1 MRQFILAKTF
11 QATKTTKATPDELG
25 DGAVGVYD
33 LSTGVPVQ
41 VTYNSPTVAGSIKS
55 IGCLAVGTA
64 SGSVTIPLHANKFS
78 FVKGTYSAGAT
89 FSQKI
94 TVVKRGT
101 VGDYTVIVAKKGQ
114 PCNERY
120 KWTASYHVFDPDMTA
135 DDIAANLAKE
145 INASCAGAGVKA
157 EVATNVITVSAS
169 EAGVDYSIVLA
180 DNANLSTLSALTSGK
195 KAMFDAEAIKDM
207 YMKAA
212 ADAGIEYTYQ
222 SAASLIYPNYPLR
235 QDATLNAEYTVFTLK
250 FAEPRAVGTTDE
262 VVNQVIQVA
271 FPKSAPSV
279 ASFEAVLGAIG

>member
-11 QATKTTKATPDELG
+11 QATTANLDALG

-41 VTYNSPTVAGSIKS
+41 VTYSSPTVTGSIKGA
-55 IGCLAVGTA
+55 GCLAVGTA
-64 SGSVTIPLHANKFS
+64 KGTVTIPLHVNKFS
-78 FVKGTYSAGAT
+78 FVKGTYAAGAT

-94 TVVKRGT
+94 TIVKRGT

-135 DDIAANLAKE
+135 DDIAASLAKE

-157 EVATNVITVSAS
+157 EAATNTITVRGT

-180 DNANLSTLSALTSGK
+180 DNANLSTLSALTTGK
-195 KAMFDAEAIKDM
+195 KAMFDAEAVKDM

-222 SAASLIYPNYPLR
+222 SAASFIYPNYPLR
-235 QDATLNAEYTVFTLK
+235 QDTTLNTEYTVFTLK

-262 VVNQVIQVA
+262 VVNQVVQVA

>member
-1 MRQFILAKTF
+1 MRQFILAKNAQVTSSSSVTIDTL
-11 QATKTTKATPDELG
+11 A
-25 DGAVGVYD
+25 DGTVGVYD
-33 LSTGVPVQ
+33 LSTGKPVQ
-41 VTYNSPTVAGSIKS
+41 LSYNSPTVTGSIKG

-64 SGSVTIPLHANKFS
+64 SGSFTIPLHANKFS
-78 FVKGTYSAGAT
+78 FVKGTYTAGAK

-101 VGDYTVIVAKKGQ
+101 VGEYTVIVAKKGQ

-145 INASCAGAGVKA
+145 INNSCAGAGVSA
-157 EVATNVITVSAS
+157 TVATNVITVSGS
-169 EAGVDYSIVLA
+169 EYGVDYSIVLA
-180 DNANLSTLSALTSGK
+180 DNANLSTLSALTTGK

-235 QDATLNAEYTVFTLK
+235 QDAALNAEYTVFTLK

-262 VVNQVIQVA
+262 VVNQVVQVA

>member
-11 QATKTTKATPDELG
+11 QATTANLDALG

-33 LSTGVPVQ
+33 LSTGVPKQLTYSSSV
-41 VTYNSPTVAGSIKS
+41 VTNAIKS
-55 IGCLAVGTA
+55 VGCLAVGTA
-64 SGSVTIPLHANKFS
+64 KGTVTIPLHANKFS
-78 FVKGTYSAGAT
+78 FVEGAYTTGAT

-94 TVVKRGT
+94 TIVKRGT

-135 DDIAANLAKE
+135 DDIAASLAKE

-157 EVATNVITVSAS
+157 TVATNTIVVSGT

-180 DNANLSTLSALTSGK
+180 DNANLSTLSALTTGK

-212 ADAGIEYTYQ
+212 ADAGVEYTYQ
-222 SAASLIYPNYPLR
+222 DGTSLIYPNYPLR
-235 QDATLNAEYTVFTLK
+235 QDAAMSAGYKVITLK

-262 VVNQVIQVA
+262 VVNQIVQVA
-271 FPKSAPSV
+271 FPSTVDTAAFK
-279 ASFEAVLGAIG
+279 AVLGAIG

>member
-11 QATKTTKATPDELG
+11 QATTANLDALK

-33 LSTGVPVQ
+33 LSTGVPKQLTYSSSV
-41 VTYNSPTVAGSIKS
+41 VTNAIKS
-55 IGCLAVGTA
+55 VGCLAVGTA
-64 SGSVTIPLHANKFS
+64 KGTITIPLHANKFS
-78 FVKGTYSAGAT
+78 FVEGVYSAGAT

-135 DDIAANLAKE
+135 DDIAASLAKE

-157 EVATNVITVSAS
+157 EAATNTITVRGT

-180 DNANLSTLSALTSGK
+180 DNANLSTLSALTTGK
-195 KAMFDAEAIKDM
+195 KAIFDAKAIKDM

-212 ADAGIEYTYQ
+212 ADAGVEYTYQ
-222 SAASLIYPNYPLR
+222 DGTSLIYPNYPLR
-235 QDATLNAEYTVFTLK
+235 QDAAMSAGYKVITLK

-262 VVNQVIQVA
+262 VVNQVVQVA
-271 FPKSAPSV
+271 FPSTVDTADFKT
-279 ASFEAVLGAIG
+279 VLGTIG

>member
-11 QATKTTKATPDELG
+11 QATTATPDVLA

-33 LSTGVPVQ
+33 LSTGVSKQLTYSSSV
-41 VTYNSPTVAGSIKS
+41 VTNSIKS

-64 SGSVTIPLHANKFS
+64 KGTVTIPLHANKFS
-78 FVKGTYSAGAT
+78 FVKGTYATGAT

-101 VGDYTVIVAKKGQ
+101 VGEYTVIVAKKGQ

-145 INASCAGAGVKA
+145 INNSCAGAGVKA
-157 EVATNVITVSAS
+157 TVATNVITVSGT
-169 EAGVDYSIVLA
+169 EKGVDYSIVLA
-180 DNANLSTLSALTSGK
+180 DNANLSTLNTPTTGTK
-195 KAMFDAEAIKDM
+195 PMFDAEAIKDM

-235 QDATLNAEYTVFTLK
+235 QDVALNAEYTVFTLK
-250 FAEPRAVGTTDE
+250 FAEPRSVGTTDE
-262 VVNQVIQVA
+262 VVNQVVQVA

>member
-11 QATKTTKATPDELG
+11 QATTANLDALG

-33 LSTGVPVQ
+33 LSTGVPKQLTYSSSV
-41 VTYNSPTVAGSIKS
+41 VTNAIKS
-55 IGCLAVGTA
+55 VGCLAVGTA
-64 SGSVTIPLHANKFS
+64 KGTVTIPLHANKFS
-78 FVKGTYSAGAT
+78 FVESVYSAGAT

-94 TVVKRGT
+94 TIVKRGT

-135 DDIAANLAKE
+135 DDIAASLAKE

-157 EVATNVITVSAS
+157 EAATNTITVRGI

-180 DNANLSTLSALTSGK
+180 DNANLSTLSALTTGK

-212 ADAGIEYTYQ
+212 ADAGVEYTYQ
-222 SAASLIYPNYPLR
+222 DGTSLIYPNYPLR
-235 QDATLNAEYTVFTLK
+235 QDAAMSTGYKVITLK

-262 VVNQVIQVA
+262 VVNQVVQVA
-271 FPKSAPSV
+271 FPSTVDTAAFK
-279 ASFEAVLGAIG
+279 AVLGAIG

>member
-11 QATKTTKATPDELG
+11 QATTANLDALG

-33 LSTGVPVQ
+33 LSTGVPKQLTYSSSV
-41 VTYNSPTVAGSIKS
+41 VTNAIKS
-55 IGCLAVGTA
+55 VGCLAVGTA
-64 SGSVTIPLHANKFS
+64 KGTVTIPLHANKFS
-78 FVKGTYSAGAT
+78 FVEGVYSAGAT

-94 TVVKRGT
+94 TIVKRGT

-120 KWTASYHVFDPDMTA
+120 KWTASFHVFDPDMTA
-135 DDIAANLAKE
+135 DDIAASLAKE

-157 EVATNVITVSAS
+157 EAATNTITVRGT

-180 DNANLSTLSALTSGK
+180 DNANLSTLSALTTGK

-207 YMKAA
+207 YMNAA
-212 ADAGIEYTYQ
+212 ADAGVEYTYQ
-222 SAASLIYPNYPLR
+222 DGTSLIYPNYPLR
-235 QDATLNAEYTVFTLK
+235 QDAAMSAGYKVITLK

-262 VVNQVIQVA
+262 VVNQVVQVA
-271 FPKSAPSV
+271 FPSTVDTAAFK
-279 ASFEAVLGAIG
+279 AVLGAIG

>member
-11 QATKTTKATPDELG
+11 QATSANLDALT

-33 LSTGVPVQ
+33 LSTGVPTQ
-41 VTYNSPTVAGSIKS
+41 LTYSSPTVTGSIKG

-64 SGSVTIPLHANKFS
+64 SGTVTIPLHANKFS
-78 FVKGTYSAGAT
+78 FVKGTYAVGAK

-94 TVVKRGT
+94 TVAKRGT

-135 DDIAANLAKE
+135 DDIAASLAKE
-145 INASCAGAGVKA
+145 INNSCAGAGITA
-157 EVATNVITVSAS
+157 TVATNVITVSGS
-169 EAGVDYSIVLA
+169 EIGVDYSIVLA
-180 DNANLSTLSALTSGK
+180 DNANLSTLNTPTTGTK
-195 KAMFDAEAIKDM
+195 PMFDAEAIKDM

-222 SAASLIYPNYPLR
+222 DGTSLIYPNYPLR
-235 QDATLNAEYTVFTLK
+235 QDAALNAQYTVFTLK

-262 VVNQVIQVA
+262 VVNQIVQVA

>member
-11 QATKTTKATPDELG
+11 QATSANLDALT

-33 LSTGVPVQ
+33 LSTGVPTQ
-41 VTYNSPTVAGSIKS
+41 LTYSSPTVTGSIKG

-64 SGSVTIPLHANKFS
+64 SGTVTIPLHANKFS
-78 FVKGTYSAGAT
+78 FVKGTYAVGAK

-94 TVVKRGT
+94 TVAKRGT

-135 DDIAANLAKE
+135 DDIAASLAKE
-145 INASCAGAGVKA
+145 INNSCAGAGITA
-157 EVATNVITVSAS
+157 TVATNVITVSGS
-169 EAGVDYSIVLA
+169 EIGVDYSIVLA
-180 DNANLSTLSALTSGK
+180 DNANLSTLNTPTTGTK
-195 KAMFDAEAIKDM
+195 PMFDAEAIKDM

-222 SAASLIYPNYPLR
+222 DGTSLIYPNYPLR
-235 QDATLNAEYTVFTLK
+235 QDAAMSAGYKVITLK

-262 VVNQVIQVA
+262 VVNQIVQVA

>member
-11 QATKTTKATPDELG
+11 QATTANLDALG
-25 DGAVGVYD
+25 DGVVGVYD
-33 LSTGVPVQ
+33 LSTGVPKQLTYSNSV
-41 VTYNSPTVAGSIKS
+41 VTNAIKS
-55 IGCLAVGTA
+55 VGCLAVGTA
-64 SGSVTIPLHANKFS
+64 KGTVTIPLHANKFS
-78 FVKGTYSAGAT
+78 FVEGVYSAGAT

-135 DDIAANLAKE
+135 DDIAASLAKE
-145 INASCAGAGVKA
+145 INASCAGAGVSA
-157 EVATNVITVSAS
+157 TVATNVITVSGS
-169 EAGVDYSIVLA
+169 EIGVDYSIVLA
-180 DNANLSTLSALTSGK
+180 DNANLSTLNTPTTGTK
-195 KAMFDAEAIKDM
+195 PMFDAEAIKDM

-222 SAASLIYPNYPLR
+222 DGASLIYPNYPLR
-235 QDATLNAEYTVFTLK
+235 QDVALNAEYTVFTLK

-262 VVNQVIQVA
+262 VVNQVVQVA
-271 FPKSAPSV
+271 LPKN
-279 ASFEAVLGAIG
+279 ASTIAAFKAILGAIG

>member
-11 QATKTTKATPDELG
+11 QATSANLDALA
-25 DGAVGVYD
+25 DGAVGIYD
-33 LSTGVPVQ
+33 LSTGVPTQ
-41 VTYNSPTVAGSIKS
+41 LTYSSPTVTGSIKGA
-55 IGCLAVGTA
+55 GCLAIGTTK
-64 SGSVTIPLHANKFS
+64 GTVTIPLHANKFS
-78 FVKGTYSAGAT
+78 FVKGTYATGAT

-101 VGDYTVIVAKKGQ
+101 VGEYTVIVAKKGQ

-145 INASCAGAGVKA
+145 INNSCAGAGVKA
-157 EVATNVITVSAS
+157 TVATNVITVSGT
-169 EAGVDYSIVLA
+169 EKGVDYSIVLA
-180 DNANLSTLSALTSGK
+180 DNANLSTLNTPTIGT

-212 ADAGIEYTYQ
+212 ADAGVEYTYQ
-222 SAASLIYPNYPLR
+222 DGTSLIYPNYPLR
-235 QDATLNAEYTVFTLK
+235 QDAAMSAGYKVITIK

-262 VVNQVIQVA
+262 VVNQVVQVA
-271 FPKSAPSV
+271 FPSTVDTAAFK
-279 ASFEAVLGAIG
+279 AVLGAIG

>member
-11 QATKTTKATPDELG
+11 QATSANFDTLA

-33 LSTGVPVQ
+33 LSTGVPTQ
-41 VTYNSPTVAGSIKS
+41 LTYSSPTVTGSIKGV
-55 IGCLAVGTA
+55 GCLAVGTA
-64 SGSVTIPLHANKFS
+64 NGTITIPLHANKFS
-78 FVKGTYSAGAT
+78 FVKGTYSAGAK

-94 TVVKRGT
+94 TIAKRGT

-135 DDIAANLAKE
+135 DDIAASLAKE
-145 INASCAGAGVKA
+145 INNSCAGAGVTA
-157 EVATNVITVSAS
+157 TVATNVITVSGS
-169 EAGVDYSIVLA
+169 EIGVDYSIVLA
-180 DNANLSTLSALTSGK
+180 DNANLSTLGAPTTGTK
-195 KAMFDAEAIKDM
+195 PMFDAEAIKNM

-222 SAASLIYPNYPLR
+222 DGTSLIYPNYPLR

-262 VVNQVIQVA
+262 VVNQVVQVA
-271 FPKSAPSV
+271 FPYTADTAGFK
-279 ASFEAVLGAIG
+279 AVLGAIG

>member
-11 QATKTTKATPDELG
+11 QATTANLDALG

-33 LSTGVPVQ
+33 LSTGVPKQLTYSSSV
-41 VTYNSPTVAGSIKS
+41 VTNAIKS

-64 SGSVTIPLHANKFS
+64 KGTVTIPLHANKFS
-78 FVKGTYSAGAT
+78 FVEGVYSAGAT

-94 TVVKRGT
+94 TIVKRGT

-135 DDIAANLAKE
+135 DDIAASLAKE

-157 EVATNVITVSAS
+157 EAATNTITVRGI

-180 DNANLSTLSALTSGK
+180 DNANLSTLSALTTGK
-195 KAMFDAEAIKDM
+195 KALLDAEAIKDM

-212 ADAGIEYTYQ
+212 ADAGVEYTYQ
-222 SAASLIYPNYPLR
+222 DGASLIYPNYPLR
-235 QDATLNAEYTVFTLK
+235 QDAAMSAGYKVITLK

-262 VVNQVIQVA
+262 VVNQVVQVA
-271 FPKSAPSV
+271 FPSTVDTAAFK
-279 ASFEAVLGAIG
+279 AVLGAIG